1 MHRIAAALL
10 IVLSVLALNGGMLRQ
25 AFAEEAMTQ
34 QATASADIPQPTPV
48 KSTKLLSLL
57 LILESLRQAP
67 VALDMPKV

>member
-10 IVLSVLALNGGMLRQ
+10 IVLSVLALNGGLLRQ
-25 AFAEEAMTQ
+25 ALAEEAMTQ
-34 QATASADIPQPTPV
+34 RPTAIADIRQPMPV
-48 KSTKLLSLL
+48 RSAKLLSLL